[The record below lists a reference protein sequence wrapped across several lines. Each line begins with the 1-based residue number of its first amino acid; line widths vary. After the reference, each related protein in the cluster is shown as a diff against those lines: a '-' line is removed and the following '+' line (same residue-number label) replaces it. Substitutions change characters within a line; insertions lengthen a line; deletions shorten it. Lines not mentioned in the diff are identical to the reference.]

1 MAIGSNRLLFVG
13 ALSPGRRLMLEGLED
28 RGFQV
33 ETAPGPERAWALL
46 ESCGLVLLAPAS
58 RGEISLISRFEEQGK
73 TVGMVL
79 RADDKGLAPHGL
91 KAGARSVFVD
101 EVHPEEV
108 FGFARAMAEEGLL
121 RREVRWL
128 RSEVRQ
134 QAGSEILIGSSAP
147 SERLRRSIREAGPQ
161 HRGVLLRGEKG
172 ADFGAVARALHAR
185 HPGQRHPLIHRQARQ
200 PAFEKAL
207 ARLEKGK
214 GEEGEILELGGSLL
228 IEEAQVLPREFQA
241 RLAAAVLEETPCPDF
256 RLILCETIDPERL
269 IQDSLLPALCDERR
283 CLAVRIPTLRERRK
297 DLPELAGAVLRDF
310 AERFGLEPR
319 TLTPGAVEALVERPW
334 WGNESELEMILCR
347 ALLLSGGATISVDDF
362 APSPPSRRRGEMEE
376 FFRERLAA
384 VVSALGKGSS
394 SDFYAHTIRSVEKP
408 LFELILRESGGNQ
421 LKAAQLLGMNRNTL
435 HRKLQE
441 LNLASPAGRRGPRR
455 K

>member
-1 MAIGSNRLLFVG
+1 MAGLNRLLFVG
-13 ALSPGRRLMLEGLED
+13 ALSPGRRTMLEGLED
-28 RGFQV
+28 HGLQV
-33 ETAPGPERAWALL
+33 ETASGPERAWERL

-58 RGEISLISRFEEQGK
+58 RGEISLIPRFEEQGK
-73 TVGMVL
+73 AVGMVL

-108 FGFARAMAEEGLL
+108 FGFARAVAEEGLL

-134 QAGSEILIGSSAP
+134 QAGSGILLGSSVP
-147 SERLRRSIREAGPQ
+147 SERLRRAIREAGPR
-161 HRGVLLRGEKG
+161 HRAILLRGEKG

-185 HPGQRHPLIHRQARQ
+185 HPGQRHPLIHWRTRR

-214 GEEGEILELGGSLL
+214 GEEGEVLELGGTCLV
-228 IEEAQVLPREFQA
+228 EDAQFLTRELQA
-241 RLAAAVLEETPCPDF
+241 RLAAAALEGPACPDF

-269 IQDSLLPALCDERR
+269 IQDALLPELCDEKR

-297 DLPELAGAVLRDF
+297 DLPELAGAVLGDF
-310 AERFGLEPR
+310 TERFGLEPR

-347 ALLLSGGATISVDDF
+347 ACLLSGGATISVDDF
-362 APSPPSRRRGEMEE
+362 APAPSSRRRGEMEE

-384 VVSALGKGSS
+384 VVSALGKGGS

-408 LFELILRESGGNQ
+408 LFDLILRESGGNQ

-441 LNLASPAGRRGPRR
+441 LNLTPPAGRRGSRR